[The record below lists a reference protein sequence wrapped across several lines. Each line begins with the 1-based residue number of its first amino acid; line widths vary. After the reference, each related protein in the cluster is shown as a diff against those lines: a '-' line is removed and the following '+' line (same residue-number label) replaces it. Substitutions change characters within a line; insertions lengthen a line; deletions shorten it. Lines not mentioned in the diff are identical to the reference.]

1 MNIEKD
7 INLIKKNV
15 LEMIGEAELKE
26 KLSSGAKLRVK
37 FGVDPTSCDLHLG
50 HSVVLQKLRQFQDMG
65 HTVVLII
72 GDFTAQIGDPS
83 GRDTTRPVLAD
94 DIVKRNAETCTQQAF
109 KVLEKSRTEIRYNS
123 EWLKGFMAGQD
134 FINVSKNMTISR
146 LLEREDFKSR
156 LADQSPVSLL
166 EILYPIFQG
175 YDSVAIKA
183 DIELGGNDQ
192 IFNMLVGRAV
202 QKIYS
207 QTPQTVTTMPLLVGT
222 DGVKKMSKSY
232 CNYIGIADSA
242 SDIFGKVMSIS
253 DDLMYDYYKILTDE
267 NVEEIKALHPMKA
280 KKKLASILVEKYHGK
295 NEAEGALEN
304 FEKVFSK
311 KEIPED
317 IQEFIV
323 SKPEKLVDILLLVGI
338 CKGKNE
344 ARRLISQGAVKIDN
358 EKIKEDFIFEPK
370 ECILQVGRRH
380 FRKLRGS

>member
-7 INLIKKNV
+7 IQQIKKNV
-15 LEMIGEAELKE
+15 VEMIGEEQLKE
-26 KLSSGAKLRVK
+26 KLSSGASLRVK
-37 FGVDPTSCDLHLG
+37 LGVDPTSCDLHLG

-65 HTVVLII
+65 HTAVLII
-72 GDFTAQIGDPS
+72 GDFTAQVGDPS
-83 GRDTTRPVLAD
+83 GCDTTRPVLTD
-94 DIVKRNAETCTQQAF
+94 NIVKKNAETYTEQAF
-109 KVLEKSRTEIRYNS
+109 KVLDKSRTEIRYNG
-123 EWLKGFMAGQD
+123 EWLKDFMAGQD

-156 LADQSPVSLL
+156 LDAQSPVSLL

-175 YDSVAIKA
+175 YDSVAVKS
-183 DIELGGNDQ
+183 DIELGGSDQ
-192 IFNMLVGRAV
+192 IFNLLVGRAV

-207 QTPQTVTTMPLLVGT
+207 QTPQTVMTMPLLVGT

-232 CNYIGIADSA
+232 GNYIGLSDSS

-253 DDLMYDYYKILTDE
+253 DDLMQEYYKILTDE
-267 NVEEIKALHPMKA
+267 DSEEIKAMHPMKA
-280 KKKLASILVEKYHGK
+280 KKQLASILVEKYHGK
-295 NEAEGALEN
+295 SSALSALEN

-311 KEIPED
+311 KEMPED
-317 IQEFIV
+317 MPEFVV
-323 SKPEKLVDILLLVGI
+323 SKPEKLVDILLLAGI

-358 EKIKEDFIFEPK
+358 EKVAEDFVFEPK
-370 ECILQVGRRH
+370 NCVLQVGRRH